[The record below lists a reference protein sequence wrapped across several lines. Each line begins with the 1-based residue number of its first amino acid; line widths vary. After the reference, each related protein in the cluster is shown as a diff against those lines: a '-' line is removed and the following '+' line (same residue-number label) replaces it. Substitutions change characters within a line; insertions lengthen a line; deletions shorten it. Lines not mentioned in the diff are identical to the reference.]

1 MGAIISYVYDI
12 WHNSAALWPEWVCN
26 EELCMCV
33 LYTQHDSTGLH
44 RCGPD
49 FLSIGPHQMEQLT
62 LFLSWN
68 TILPLSS
75 YTKGDIRSNR
85 CLILVNLPLNNKV
98 TSLHMIERRPS
109 PQNPG
114 YGFLKV
120 PLHCSSLCLCLV
132 KNQGIKSDFHP
143 KIFPCS
149 SFKYIS
155 ERGSCKPRGVNK

>member
-1 MGAIISYVYDI
+1 MTSDIILQLSGQSGCVMR
-12 WHNSAALWPEWVCN
+12 SCVCVCCTPSMIQ
-26 EELCMCV
+26 L
-33 LYTQHDSTGLH
+33 DSH